1 MLAGEISFLWRA
13 GKLPKVTVVIVSF
26 EALFNAAISADIKR
40 ILPGEGLDFVLVDGC
55 QKVSWILYFSFLHRR
70 ELQHVLYA
78 RKYSRN

>member
-55 QKVSWILYFSFLHRR
+55 
-70 ELQHVLYA
+70 
-78 RKYSRN
+78 